1 MDSSITL
8 LSALLLG
15 LLGGVHCVGMC
26 GGIVTA
32 LTFSTDPNS
41 SRQQR
46 LIIQLAYNIGR
57 ISSYT
62 LFGFIAGA
70 LSQYSQTLFI
80 NVHVVQNVL
89 QIIAALFLLA
99 MGLYLG
105 GWWSGLITLEQLGQ
119 HLWKYIEP
127 RARHLLPIRSSLH
140 AILVGMVW
148 GWLPCGLVYSAAFYA
163 LSSGSAVKGALLM
176 LSFGVGT
183 LPTLLA
189 SGMLASN
196 LTKFLRQ
203 IWVRR
208 IVGMFVILWS
218 LVLLYRNLS

>member
-1 MDSSITL
+1 MDSQITL

-15 LLGGVHCVGMC
+15 LFGGVHCVGMC

-32 LTFSTDPNS
+32 LTFSTDPSAN
-41 SRQQR
+41 RNQR
-46 LIIQLAYNIGR
+46 LFIQLAYNLGR

-70 LSQYSQTLFI
+70 LSQFSQTLFI
-80 NVHVVQNVL
+80 NVHLVQHVL
-89 QIIAALFLLA
+89 QFVAALFLLA

-105 GWWSGLITLEQLGQ
+105 GWWTGLIKLEQLGQ
-119 HLWKYIEP
+119 YVWKYIEP
-127 RARHLLPIRSSLH
+127 RARHLLPIRSWTH

-163 LSSGSAVKGALLM
+163 LSSGSAYHGGILM
-176 LSFGVGT
+176 MSFGIGT

-189 SGMLASN
+189 SGMLANN
-196 LTKFLRQ
+196 LTKLLRQ
-203 IWVRR
+203 LWTRR
-208 IVGMFVILWS
+208 IAGLFVILCS
-218 LVLLYRNLS
+218 LVLFYRYIS